1 MDFDELTVGIE
12 EEYQIIEPRTR
23 ELTSYVSR
31 FLEQGATLFRDQVG
45 PELLQ
50 SQIETGSYICRSMKE
65 ARREVTRL
73 RNLVGEIADKNNCK
87 IVAAGTHPFSR
98 WRDQVITD
106 KERYQAMVEDTQHLA
121 RRSLVFGMH
130 VHVCIPDQSL
140 RIDVMNQMVYFM
152 PFILALS
159 ASSPFWQGQDTGL
172 KSYRSVVIE
181 DLPRT
186 GLPEHFSSASEY
198 DRFVELLIKT
208 RSIKDPSK
216 IWWDIRP
223 HPRFPTLEIRICDCT
238 SRISDVMAIV
248 ALIRSVAAKLI
259 RLRESNQSWRNY
271 RRGLIVENKWRA
283 IRHGIEGEQLD
294 LGKERAVPVAQLADE
309 LIELLDEVLDE
320 LGTREEVESIRTI
333 LKGGSSADRQLQK
346 YEETGSLEAVV
357 DMLAEE
363 TLMSL

>member
-12 EEYQIIEPRTR
+12 EEYQIIEPGTR

-31 FLEQGATLFRDQVG
+31 FLQQGATLFRDQVR

-50 SQIETGSYICRSMKE
+50 SQIETGSYICRSMQE
-65 ARREVTRL
+65 APTGSDPSSKPGSERLPTRTIVRL
-73 RNLVGEIADKNNCK
+73 LPPAHIPFLVG
-87 IVAAGTHPFSR
+87 GT
-98 WRDQVITD
+98 QVITD
-106 KERYQAMVEDTQHLA
+106 KERYQAMVADTQYLA

-130 VHVCIPDQSL
+130 VHVCIPDRNL
-140 RIDVMNQMVYFM
+140 LIDVMNQMVYFM

-159 ASSPFWQGQDTGL
+159 TSSPFWQGQDTGL

-208 RSIKDPSK
+208 QGIKDPSK

-223 HPRFPTLEIRICDCT
+223 HPRFPTLEIRICDCAT
-238 SRISDVMAIV
+238 RISDVMAIV

-283 IRHGIEGEQLD
+283 IRHGIGGEQLD
-294 LGKERAVPVAQLADE
+294 LGKGKGSPRDAARRRADRAVGRGPGRTWDPRGSRKHSEHSQGGKQRGSAAA
-309 LIELLDEVLDE
+309 EV
-320 LGTREEVESIRTI
+320 
-333 LKGGSSADRQLQK
+333 
-346 YEETGSLEAVV
+346 
-357 DMLAEE
+357 
-363 TLMSL
+363 